1 MIGANDEYLPK
12 NSGRSW
18 SEVEFGLRLEAN
30 RSKSTMYDLNQPG
43 IQAAPHELLEVG
55 LHLRKLMM
63 LGASLARW
71 PDPCVGGRYIDKVY
85 YVQGCS

>member
-1 MIGANDEYLPK
+1 MQMMNTYQRIVA
-12 NSGRSW
+12 GRGLRS
-18 SEVEFGLRLEAN
+18 SFGLRLEAN

-43 IQAAPHELLEVG
+43 VQAAPHELLEVG

-71 PDPCVGGRYIDKVY
+71 PDPCLDGRYIDKVY